1 MENENVTNEN
11 ENVEVQPN
19 IEVKDNGSTLTAEV
33 TPIDPMAA
41 QEDPK
46 NSENPEDKPE
56 EDKNSEDKPEEDE
69 QTAFD
74 TQVERDNEIKNDLAK
89 HNIDFDALGEEY
101 QKNGELSKESIDK
114 LEKAGYPKAMVDD
127 YIRALLTPY
136 LDGLQATTEKF
147 VNRIYSMAG
156 GKENYEKIIGFIK
169 TQPESVINAYNAT
182 ITQGNLNQIELAL
195 NGIKAQMK
203 TAYGTSNP
211 TLMGGAAT
219 STADGYTSMEQMTKD
234 MADPRYQV
242 DPKFTRSVMM
252 KIKNATIF

>member
-11 ENVEVQPN
+11 GNVEVQPN

-56 EDKNSEDKPEEDE
+56 EDKNSEDKPDVDE

-114 LEKAGYPKAMVDD
+114 LEKAGYPKAMVD
-127 YIRALLTPY
+127 AY

-203 TAYGTSNP
+203 AAYGTSNP

-219 STADGYTSMEQMTKD
+219 STAEGYTSMEQMTKD

-242 DPKFTRSVMM
+242 DPKFTRSVLM

>member
-46 NSENPEDKPE
+46 NSENPEDKSE
-56 EDKNSEDKPEEDE
+56 EDKNSEDKPDVDE

-114 LEKAGYPKAMVDD
+114 LEKAGYPKAMVD
-127 YIRALLTPY
+127 AY

-182 ITQGNLNQIELAL
+182 IAQGNLNQIELAL

-219 STADGYTSMEQMTKD
+219 STSEGYTSMEQMTKD

>member
-1 MENENVTNEN
+1 MENENVTN

-56 EDKNSEDKPEEDE
+56 EDKNSEDKPDVDE

-114 LEKAGYPKAMVDD
+114 LEKAGYPKAMVD
-127 YIRALLTPY
+127 AY

-195 NGIKAQMK
+195 NGIKAQMN

-219 STADGYTSMEQMTKD
+219 STAEGYTSMEQMTKD

>member
-33 TPIDPMAA
+33 TPIDPMAE

-56 EDKNSEDKPEEDE
+56 EDKNSEDKPNVDE

-114 LEKAGYPKAMVDD
+114 LEKAGYPKAMVD
-127 YIRALLTPY
+127 AY

-169 TQPESVINAYNAT
+169 TQPESVVNAYNAT
-182 ITQGNLNQIELAL
+182 IAQGNLNQIELAL

-219 STADGYTSMEQMTKD
+219 STAEGYTSMEQMTKD

-242 DPKFTRSVMM
+242 DPKFTRSVLM

>member
-33 TPIDPMAA
+33 TPIDPMAE

-56 EDKNSEDKPEEDE
+56 EDKNSEDKPDVDE

-114 LEKAGYPKAMVDD
+114 LEKAGYPKAMVD
-127 YIRALLTPY
+127 AY

-169 TQPESVINAYNAT
+169 TQPESVVNAYNAT
-182 ITQGNLNQIELAL
+182 IAQGNLNQIELAL

-219 STADGYTSMEQMTKD
+219 STAEGYTSMEQMTKD

-242 DPKFTRSVMM
+242 DPKFTRSVLM

>member
-1 MENENVTNEN
+1 MEKENVTNEN
-11 ENVEVQPN
+11 ENVEVQSN
-19 IEVKDNGSTLTAEV
+19 IEVKDNGSTMTAEV
-33 TPIDPMAA
+33 TPVDPMAA

-74 TQVERDNEIKNDLAK
+74 TQAERDNEIKNDLAK

-114 LEKAGYPKAMVDD
+114 LEKAGYPKALVDA
-127 YIRALLTPY
+127 YR
-136 LDGLQATTEKF
+136 DGLQATTEKF

-169 TQPESVINAYNAT
+169 TQPESVVNAYNAT
-182 ITQGNLNQIELAL
+182 IAQGNLNQIELAL

>member
-46 NSENPEDKPE
+46 NSENPEDQPE
-56 EDKNSEDKPEEDE
+56 EDKNSEDKPNVDE
-69 QTAFD
+69 QIAFD

-114 LEKAGYPKAMVDD
+114 LEKAGYPKAMVD
-127 YIRALLTPY
+127 AY

>member
-46 NSENPEDKPE
+46 NSENPEDQPE
-56 EDKNSEDKPEEDE
+56 EDKNSEDKPDVDE

-114 LEKAGYPKAMVDD
+114 LEKAGYPKAMVD
-127 YIRALLTPY
+127 AY

>member
-33 TPIDPMAA
+33 TPIDPMAT

-114 LEKAGYPKAMVDD
+114 LEKAGYPKAMVD
-127 YIRALLTPY
+127 AY

-203 TAYGTSNP
+203 AAYGTSNP
-211 TLMGGAAT
+211 TLMGGVAT
-219 STADGYTSMEQMTKD
+219 STAEGYTSMEQMTKD

-242 DPKFTRSVMM
+242 DPKFTRSVLM

>member
-1 MENENVTNEN
+1 MENENVTN

-33 TPIDPMAA
+33 TSIDPMAA

-46 NSENPEDKPE
+46 DTENTEDKPE
-56 EDKNSEDKPEEDE
+56 EDKNTEDKPNVDE

-114 LEKAGYPKAMVDD
+114 LEKAGYPKAMVD
-127 YIRALLTPY
+127 AY

-169 TQPESVINAYNAT
+169 TQPESVVNAYNAT

-195 NGIKAQMK
+195 NGIKAQMN

-219 STADGYTSMEQMTKD
+219 STAEGYTSMEQMTKD

-242 DPKFTRSVMM
+242 DPKFTHSVMM
-252 KIKNATIF
+252 KIKNASIF

>member
-56 EDKNSEDKPEEDE
+56 EDKNSEDKPDVDE

-74 TQVERDNEIKNDLAK
+74 TQIERDNEIKNDLAK

-114 LEKAGYPKAMVDD
+114 LEKAGYPKAMVD
-127 YIRALLTPY
+127 AY

-147 VNRIYSMAG
+147 VNRIYSMVG

-169 TQPESVINAYNAT
+169 TQPESVVNAYNAT

-219 STADGYTSMEQMTKD
+219 STAEGYTSMEQMTKD

>member
-1 MENENVTNEN
+1 MENENVTN

-46 NSENPEDKPE
+46 NSENPEDKSE
-56 EDKNSEDKPEEDE
+56 EDKNSEDKPDVDE

-114 LEKAGYPKAMVDD
+114 LEKAGYPKAMVD
-127 YIRALLTPY
+127 AY

-182 ITQGNLNQIELAL
+182 IAQGNLNQIELAL

-219 STADGYTSMEQMTKD
+219 STSEGYTSMEQMTKD

>member
-1 MENENVTNEN
+1 MENENVTTEN

-33 TPIDPMAA
+33 NPIDPMAT

-46 NSENPEDKPE
+46 DTETPEEDKTPEDKPE
-56 EDKNSEDKPEEDE
+56 DKPEVDE
-69 QTAFD
+69 QVAFD
-74 TQVERDNEIKNDLAK
+74 KQTERDNEIKNDLAK

-101 QKNGELSKESIDK
+101 QKNGELSKESIGK
-114 LEKAGYPKAMVDD
+114 LEKAGYPKAMVD
-127 YIRALLTPY
+127 AY

-156 GKENYEKIIGFIK
+156 GKENYEKILGFIK
-169 TQPESVINAYNAT
+169 TQPESVVNAYNAT

-219 STADGYTSMEQMTKD
+219 STAEGYTSMEQMTKD
-234 MADPRYQV
+234 MSDPRYQV
-242 DPKFTRSVMM
+242 DPKFTQSVMM
-252 KIKNATIF
+252 KIKNANIF

>member
-46 NSENPEDKPE
+46 DTENPEDKSE
-56 EDKNSEDKPEEDE
+56 EDKTPEDKPEEDE
-69 QTAFD
+69 QTSFD

-114 LEKAGYPKAMVDD
+114 LEKAGYPKAMVD
-127 YIRALLTPY
+127 AY

-156 GKENYEKIIGFIK
+156 GKENYEKILGFIK
-169 TQPESVINAYNAT
+169 TQPESVVNAYNAT

-195 NGIKAQMK
+195 NGIKAHMK

-219 STADGYTSMEQMTKD
+219 STAEGYTSMEQMTKD
-234 MADPRYQV
+234 MSDPRYQV

-252 KIKNATIF
+252 KIKNAHIF

>member
-11 ENVEVQPN
+11 VEVKPN

-56 EDKNSEDKPEEDE
+56 EDKNPEDKPNVDE

-101 QKNGELSKESIDK
+101 QKNGELSKESLDK
-114 LEKAGYPKAMVDD
+114 LEKAGYPKAMVD
-127 YIRALLTPY
+127 AY

-195 NGIKAQMK
+195 NGIKAQMNA
-203 TAYGTSNP
+203 TYGTSNP

-219 STADGYTSMEQMTKD
+219 STAEGYTSMEQMTKD

>member
-46 NSENPEDKPE
+46 NSENP
-56 EDKNSEDKPEEDE
+56 EDKPEEDE

-114 LEKAGYPKAMVDD
+114 LEKAGYPKAMVD
-127 YIRALLTPY
+127 AY

-211 TLMGGAAT
+211 TLMGGAVT
-219 STADGYTSMEQMTKD
+219 STAEGYTSMEQMTKD

>member
-1 MENENVTNEN
+1 MENENVTN

-56 EDKNSEDKPEEDE
+56 EDKNSEDKPDVDE

-114 LEKAGYPKAMVDD
+114 LEKAGYPKAMVD
-127 YIRALLTPY
+127 AY

-169 TQPESVINAYNAT
+169 TQPESVVNAYNAT

-219 STADGYTSMEQMTKD
+219 STAEGYTSMEQMTKD

>member
-46 NSENPEDKPE
+46 NSENSEDKPE
-56 EDKNSEDKPEEDE
+56 EDKNPEDKPDVDE

-114 LEKAGYPKAMVDD
+114 LEKAGYPKAMVD
-127 YIRALLTPY
+127 AY

-169 TQPESVINAYNAT
+169 TQPDSVINAYNAT

-211 TLMGGAAT
+211 TLMGGAST
-219 STADGYTSMEQMTKD
+219 STAEGYTSMEQMTKD

-242 DPKFTRSVMM
+242 DPKFTRSVLM

>member
-1 MENENVTNEN
+1 MENENVTN

-56 EDKNSEDKPEEDE
+56 EDKNSEDKPDVDE

-114 LEKAGYPKAMVDD
+114 LEKAGYPKAMVD
-127 YIRALLTPY
+127 AY

-195 NGIKAQMK
+195 NGIKAKMN

-219 STADGYTSMEQMTKD
+219 STAEGYTSMEQMTKD
-234 MADPRYQV
+234 MSDPRYQV

>member
-46 NSENPEDKPE
+46 NSENSEDKPE
-56 EDKNSEDKPEEDE
+56 EDKNSEDKPDVDE

-114 LEKAGYPKAMVDD
+114 LEKAGYPKAMVD
-127 YIRALLTPY
+127 AY

-169 TQPESVINAYNAT
+169 TQPDSVINAYNAT

-211 TLMGGAAT
+211 TLMGGAST
-219 STADGYTSMEQMTKD
+219 STAEGYTSMEQMTKD

-242 DPKFTRSVMM
+242 DPKFTRSVLM

>member
-46 NSENPEDKPE
+46 NSENPEDQPE
-56 EDKNSEDKPEEDE
+56 EDKNSEDKPDVDE

-114 LEKAGYPKAMVDD
+114 LEKAGYPKAMVD
-127 YIRALLTPY
+127 AY

-195 NGIKAQMK
+195 NGIKAQMN

>member
-1 MENENVTNEN
+1 MENENVTN

-56 EDKNSEDKPEEDE
+56 EDKNSEDKPNVDE

-101 QKNGELSKESIDK
+101 QKNGELSKESLDK
-114 LEKAGYPKAMVDD
+114 LEKAGYPKAMVD
-127 YIRALLTPY
+127 AY
-136 LDGLQATTEKF
+136 LNGLQATTEKF

-195 NGIKAQMK
+195 NGIKAQMNA
-203 TAYGTSNP
+203 AYGTSNP

-219 STADGYTSMEQMTKD
+219 STAEGYTSMEQMTKD

>member
-33 TPIDPMAA
+33 TPIDPMAT

-56 EDKNSEDKPEEDE
+56 EDKNSEDKPDVDE

-114 LEKAGYPKAMVDD
+114 LEKAGYPKAMVD
-127 YIRALLTPY
+127 AY

-169 TQPESVINAYNAT
+169 TQPESVVNAYNAT

-219 STADGYTSMEQMTKD
+219 STAEGYTSMEQMTKD

-242 DPKFTRSVMM
+242 DPKFTRSVLM

>member
-11 ENVEVQPN
+11 VKVQPN
-19 IEVKDNGSTLTAEV
+19 IEVKDNVSTLTAEV

-56 EDKNSEDKPEEDE
+56 EDKNSEDKPDVDE

-114 LEKAGYPKAMVDD
+114 LEKAGYPKAMVD
-127 YIRALLTPY
+127 AY

>member
-56 EDKNSEDKPEEDE
+56 EDENSEDKPDVDE

-114 LEKAGYPKAMVDD
+114 LEKAGYPKAMVD
-127 YIRALLTPY
+127 AY

-169 TQPESVINAYNAT
+169 TQPESVVNAYNAT

-195 NGIKAQMK
+195 NGIKAQMN

>member
-1 MENENVTNEN
+1 MENENVTN

-33 TPIDPMAA
+33 TPIDPMVS
-41 QEDPK
+41 QEAPK
-46 NSENPEDKPE
+46 DTENPEDKPE
-56 EDKNSEDKPEEDE
+56 EDKNSEDKPNVDE

-114 LEKAGYPKAMVDD
+114 LEKAGYPKAMVD
-127 YIRALLTPY
+127 AY

-195 NGIKAQMK
+195 NGIKAQMNA
-203 TAYGTSNP
+203 AYGTSNP

-219 STADGYTSMEQMTKD
+219 STAEGYTSMEQMTKD

>member
-1 MENENVTNEN
+1 MENENVTN

-19 IEVKDNGSTLTAEV
+19 IEVKDNGSTVIAEV

-46 NSENPEDKPE
+46 DTDTPEGKPE
-56 EDKNSEDKPEEDE
+56 EDKTPEDKPEEDE
-69 QTAFD
+69 QTSFD
-74 TQVERDNEIKNDLAK
+74 TQVERDNEIKDDLAK

-114 LEKAGYPKAMVDD
+114 LGKAGYPKAMVD
-127 YIRALLTPY
+127 AY

-169 TQPESVINAYNAT
+169 TQPESVVNAYNAT
-182 ITQGNLNQIELAL
+182 ITQGNLNQIELAM

-203 TAYGTSNP
+203 NTYGTTNP
-211 TLMGGAAT
+211 TIMAGGATA
-219 STADGYTSMEQMTKD
+219 STEAGYTSMEQMTKD
-234 MADPRYQV
+234 MSDPRYQV

-252 KIKNATIF
+252 KIKNSMIF

>member
-33 TPIDPMAA
+33 TPIDPMAT

-56 EDKNSEDKPEEDE
+56 EDKNPEDKPNVDE

-114 LEKAGYPKAMVDD
+114 LEKAGYPKAMVD
-127 YIRALLTPY
+127 AY

-219 STADGYTSMEQMTKD
+219 STAEGYTSMEQMTKD

>member
-56 EDKNSEDKPEEDE
+56 EDKNSEDKPDVDE

-114 LEKAGYPKAMVDD
+114 LEKAGYPKAMVD
-127 YIRALLTPY
+127 AY

-169 TQPESVINAYNAT
+169 TQPESVVNAYNAT
-182 ITQGNLNQIELAL
+182 IAQGNLNQIELAL
-195 NGIKAQMK
+195 NGIKAQMQ

-219 STADGYTSMEQMTKD
+219 STAEGYTSMEQMTKD

-242 DPKFTRSVMM
+242 DPKFTRSVLM

>member
-1 MENENVTNEN
+1 MENENVTN

-56 EDKNSEDKPEEDE
+56 EDKNSEDKPNVDE
-69 QTAFD
+69 QTAYD

-114 LEKAGYPKAMVDD
+114 LEKAGYPKAMVD
-127 YIRALLTPY
+127 AY

-195 NGIKAQMK
+195 NGIKAQMN

-219 STADGYTSMEQMTKD
+219 STAEGYTSMEQMTKD

>member
-56 EDKNSEDKPEEDE
+56 EDKNSEDKPDVDE

-114 LEKAGYPKAMVDD
+114 LEKAGYPKAMVD
-127 YIRALLTPY
+127 AY

-182 ITQGNLNQIELAL
+182 IAQGNLNQIELAL

-219 STADGYTSMEQMTKD
+219 STSEGYTSMEQMTKD

>member
-56 EDKNSEDKPEEDE
+56 EDKNSEDKPNVDE
-69 QTAFD
+69 QIAFD

-114 LEKAGYPKAMVDD
+114 LEKAGYPKAMVD
-127 YIRALLTPY
+127 AY

>member
-33 TPIDPMAA
+33 TPIDPMAT

-56 EDKNSEDKPEEDE
+56 EDKNSEDKPDVDE

-74 TQVERDNEIKNDLAK
+74 TQVERDNEIKKDLAK

-101 QKNGELSKESIDK
+101 QNNGELSKESIDK
-114 LEKAGYPKAMVDD
+114 LEKAGYPKAMVD
-127 YIRALLTPY
+127 AY

-219 STADGYTSMEQMTKD
+219 STAEGYTSMEQMTKD

>member
-33 TPIDPMAA
+33 TPIDPMAT

-56 EDKNSEDKPEEDE
+56 EDKNSEDKPDVDE

-114 LEKAGYPKAMVDD
+114 LEKAGYPKAMVD
-127 YIRALLTPY
+127 AY

-219 STADGYTSMEQMTKD
+219 STAEGYTSMEQMTKD

-242 DPKFTRSVMM
+242 DPKFTRSVVM

>member
-56 EDKNSEDKPEEDE
+56 EDKNSEDKPNVDE

-114 LEKAGYPKAMVDD
+114 LEKAGYPKAMVD
-127 YIRALLTPY
+127 AY

-156 GKENYEKIIGFIK
+156 GKENYEKIIGFIQ

-203 TAYGTSNP
+203 TAYGTSKP

-219 STADGYTSMEQMTKD
+219 STAEGYTSMEQMTKD

>member
-56 EDKNSEDKPEEDE
+56 EDKNSEDKPDVDE

-114 LEKAGYPKAMVDD
+114 LEKAGYPKAMVD
-127 YIRALLTPY
+127 AY

-211 TLMGGAAT
+211 TLMGGAST
-219 STADGYTSMEQMTKD
+219 STAEGYTSMEQMTKD

-242 DPKFTRSVMM
+242 DPKFTRSVLM

>member
-33 TPIDPMAA
+33 TPIDPMAT

-56 EDKNSEDKPEEDE
+56 EDKNSEDKPDVDE

-114 LEKAGYPKAMVDD
+114 LEKAGYPKAMVD
-127 YIRALLTPY
+127 AY

-203 TAYGTSNP
+203 AAYGTSNP
-211 TLMGGAAT
+211 TLMGGVAT
-219 STADGYTSMEQMTKD
+219 STAEGYTSMEQMTKD

-242 DPKFTRSVMM
+242 DPKFTRSVLM

>member
-46 NSENPEDKPE
+46 NSENPEGKPE
-56 EDKNSEDKPEEDE
+56 EDKNSEDKPDVDE

-114 LEKAGYPKAMVDD
+114 LEKAGYPKAMVD
-127 YIRALLTPY
+127 AY
-136 LDGLQATTEKF
+136 LDGLQAATEKF

-219 STADGYTSMEQMTKD
+219 STAEGYTSMEQMTKD

>member
-1 MENENVTNEN
+1 MENENVTN

-56 EDKNSEDKPEEDE
+56 EDKNSEDKPNVDE
-69 QTAFD
+69 QIAFD

-114 LEKAGYPKAMVDD
+114 LEKAGYPKAMVD
-127 YIRALLTPY
+127 AY

>member
-56 EDKNSEDKPEEDE
+56 EDKNSEDKPDVDE

-114 LEKAGYPKAMVDD
+114 LEKAGYPKAMVD
-127 YIRALLTPY
+127 AY

-195 NGIKAQMK
+195 NGIKAQMN

-211 TLMGGAAT
+211 TLMGGVAT
-219 STADGYTSMEQMTKD
+219 STAEGYTSMEQMTKD
-234 MADPRYQV
+234 MTDPRYQV